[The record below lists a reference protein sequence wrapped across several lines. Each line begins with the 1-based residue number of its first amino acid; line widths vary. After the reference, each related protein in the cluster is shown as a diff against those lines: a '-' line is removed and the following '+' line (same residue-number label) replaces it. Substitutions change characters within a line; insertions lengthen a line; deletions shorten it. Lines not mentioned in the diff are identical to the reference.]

1 MISNKTLR
9 LRWILM
15 LGLLSVFTV
24 GGYAQDL
31 TGDWFYRG
39 FYAKARGGLQKGY
52 DQNFDVGNFNF
63 VSTGGDN
70 YRVTIVDQNE
80 TEMFDLNLVRNGDTF
95 FGDGADGS

>member
-15 LGLLSVFTV
+15 LGWLSVFTV

-39 FYAKARGGLQKGY
+39 FYA
-52 DQNFDVGNFNF
+52 
-63 VSTGGDN
+63 
-70 YRVTIVDQNE
+70 
-80 TEMFDLNLVRNGDTF
+80 
-95 FGDGADGS
+95 